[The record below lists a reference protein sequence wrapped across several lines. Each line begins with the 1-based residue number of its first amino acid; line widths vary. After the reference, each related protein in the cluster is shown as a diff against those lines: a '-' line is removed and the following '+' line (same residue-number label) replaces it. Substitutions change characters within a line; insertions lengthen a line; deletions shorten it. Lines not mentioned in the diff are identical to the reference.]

1 MADGQPHDCVTV
13 ARPRHSGTAHVWQ
26 SSRVAVTVGHPVWE
40 VGGGGGPV
48 GTVMVVTPWSLVWV
62 LPGRGRGRMD
72 GGSSAARAGALG
84 FKVSSQCRITAERE
98 GMGGQELTQPGPRD

>member
-1 MADGQPHDCVTV
+1 MGTADGQPHDCVTV

-40 VGGGGGPV
+40 VGDGGGPV
-48 GTVMVVTPWSLVWV
+48 GTVTVVKPWSLAWV
-62 LPGRGRGRMD
+62 LPGRGRMD

-84 FKVSSQCRITAERE
+84 FKVSS
-98 GMGGQELTQPGPRD
+98 